1 MNDNNLT
8 FSDLFEEVKLE
19 IFKYLNLNDRI
30 RCALVSREWSSI
42 LSHLSI
48 LQKTLVIGQPVFDST
63 ARTKLSLCNINSKHI
78 ATPFNTV
85 DTSELI
91 RNNNEDEDE
100 ILSQLLKTFQTL
112 RAVFIYA
119 PVKIKLSDLPD
130 TIEHIHFGHNTE
142 NVIVFDK
149 TYFLKLTCIS
159 TIDAHLDERY
169 LDGITNLLK
178 AQKQQFENVSVCEVP
193 RSLCEQIIEM
203 RNLKQL
209 NVFDFKSDFDG
220 LYKEKNLEIM
230 EAHPKLQYFN
240 MFWFSY
246 IEPEFVC
253 PTDYIK
259 WLVEFGSTTKP
270 LDKKFIIDV
279 FKVFP
284 FGNTLEFAKDFVHG
298 LHLTFQDNFETMRFQ
313 TKLNA
318 LKYLRLTCQ
327 AWPIS
332 AASLQLSLEHIF
344 GIAPNLLNLHLRF
357 FTHEIYPNDE
367 CITII
372 LSVVYAFARKN
383 LSRPILFELSALG
396 VKPNISVLDSAC
408 PKNLNVVFNSL
419 K

>member
-19 IFKYLNLNDRI
+19 IFKYLNVNDRI
-30 RCALVSREWSSI
+30 RCELVCREWSSI
-42 LSHLSI
+42 LSDLSI

-91 RNNNEDEDE
+91 KNNNENEEE
-100 ILSQLLKTFQTL
+100 ILSQLLKTFKTL
-112 RAVFIYA
+112 RAVFIYT

-149 TYFLKLTCIS
+149 TNFLNLTCIS

-169 LDGITNLLK
+169 LEGITNLLK

-203 RNLKQL
+203 PNLKQL
-209 NVFDFKSDFDG
+209 YVFDFKSDFDG

-240 MFWFSY
+240 MFSY
-246 IEPEFVC
+246 FGPEMVC
-253 PTDYIK
+253 PTDNIK

-279 FKVFP
+279 FEVE
-284 FGNTLEFAKDFVHG
+284 NTLEFAKDFVHG
-298 LHLTFQDNFETMRFQ
+298 LHLTFQDNFETIRYQ
-313 TKLNA
+313 TRLNA
-318 LKYLRLTCQ
+318 LKYFRLTCQ
-327 AWPIS
+327 ARPIS
-332 AASLQLSLEHIF
+332 AANLQLSLEHLF
-344 GIAPNLLNLHLRF
+344 GIAPNLRNLHFRF
-357 FTHEIYPNDE
+357 FTHEIFPNDE
-367 CITII
+367 CLTVI
-372 LSVVYAFARKN
+372 LGVAYAFARKN
-383 LSRPILFELSALG
+383 LSRPILIELSALG
-396 VKPNISVLDSAC
+396 IKPNISLLDC

-419 K
+419 N